1 MRRVLIGAIPFVVLA
16 AMLAL
21 RAWDPLP
28 LQVLRW
34 LAFDTYQRLSP
45 RTYDPEMPV
54 KIVDVD
60 DDSLARIGQWPWPR
74 THLARLVERLTAAG
88 AAAIAFDVVF
98 AEPDRSSPEQALKL
112 WPATLEVLS
121 LRDTV
126 AVLPSHDS
134 ILAAAIEQAPV
145 VTGFVLTHYRPG
157 AALPDAS
164 PQPGQ
169 NRALDPLAAWALA
182 GAPLGPQAKEPE
194 MARLPEEKATFA
206 TAGDDPT
213 LFVPEFTSAVT
224 NLAELEAVALGNGA
238 INSTPDTDQVIRH
251 VPLVLALED
260 RLYPSLSAEALRV
273 AQGASTNIVKSSG
286 SSGVPSFGEHTGVSF
301 VRIGQFEIPTDP
313 EGRLWVRFTKHEPA
327 RYIPAWQVLEEEIAS
342 DTFAGNIVLIG
353 TSAPGLYDIRAT
365 PLDPSIP
372 GVEVHAQAIEQILAG
387 DFLHRPDWAG
397 GGELAY
403 MLVLGLIMIAL
414 LRTVGAVASLIVGGV
429 ATVLVFAGSWLSFG
443 WHGWLLD
450 PVQPSLMVLLVFV
463 TAEGVSYM
471 RSETERRQVRGAFKQ
486 YLAPELVD
494 QLARRPELLRLGGEQ
509 RTMTIMFC
517 DVRGF
522 TTISEQY
529 KDDPQGLTTLVN
541 RLLTPMTDVVL
552 GCRGTIDKYIGD
564 CIMAFWNA
572 PLEDPAHAANACRA
586 ALGMHAAIR
595 DLNAVLAEE
604 SAAATPEGSADQAPI
619 DDRQPRVA
627 GPGPGRDFAALLRAA
642 DRGFVKA
649 QYAAGKA
656 WRDGIGTTPDPRA
669 AAHWFER
676 AAAQGYAPAQRNI
689 GLQYARGRGV
699 APDLVQAAVW
709 LTLAEQQGTTGGE
722 ATLAEVRGA
731 LAPQQLQEV
740 DEQVRLWQP
749 RPATRKAIQVDIGIG
764 INTGQCVV
772 GNMGSDQRFDYSVLG
787 DSVNLASRLEGQ
799 SKTYAVPIIISEET
813 ERLAPDFAALE
824 LDRIAVK
831 GKKEAVRI
839 FALLGEPEVAAS
851 PAFGALRARHLAM
864 LDAYRGQ
871 RWDEAR
877 ALLGECRALDAR
889 LDDLYDV
896 YEARIQAM
904 KLDPPGPD
912 WDGVFV
918 ATSK

>member
-1 MRRVLIGAIPFVVLA
+1 MPIVRRILFGALPFVVLA

-21 RAWDPLP
+21 RVWDPLA
-28 LQVLRW
+28 LRELRW
-34 LAFDTYQRLSP
+34 LAFDTYQRLAP
-45 RTYDPEMPV
+45 RTYDPALPV

-60 DDSLARIGQWPWPR
+60 NVSLALIGQWPWPR
-74 THLARLVERLTAAG
+74 THLADLVERLTASG

-145 VTGFVLTHYRPG
+145 VTGFVLTQDSPG
-157 AALPDAS
+157 AAVAAASAKDAGEGGS
-164 PQPGQ
+164 
-169 NRALDPLAAWALA
+169 ADPLAAWALA
-182 GAPLGPQAKEPE
+182 GASLGPEAGEPGTP
-194 MARLPEEKATFA
+194 RLPQEKAKFA
-206 TAGDDPT
+206 FAGDDPK
-213 LFVPEFTSAVT
+213 LFVRKYTGAVA
-224 NLAELEAVALGNGA
+224 NLAELEAAAHGNGA
-238 INSTPDTDQVIRH
+238 INSTPDSDQVLRQ

-260 RLYPSLSAEALRV
+260 TLYPSLSAEALRV
-273 AQGASTNIVKSSG
+273 AQRAQTNLVKSSG
-286 SSGVPSFGEHTGVSF
+286 ASGIWSGGEQTGVSD

-327 RYIPAWQVLEEEIAS
+327 RYIPAWEVLEEDFDPE
-342 DTFAGNIVLIG
+342 TVAGQIVLIG
-353 TSAPGLYDIRAT
+353 TSAPGLHDIRAT
-365 PLDPSIP
+365 PLDASIP
-372 GVEVHAQAIEQILAG
+372 GVEIHAQAIEQILAE
-387 DFLHRPDWAG
+387 DFLQRPDFADSL
-397 GGELAY
+397 EVAY
-403 MLVLGLIMIAL
+403 MLVLGLVMIAL
-414 LRTVGAVASLIVGGV
+414 LRTMGAVTSVAVGGM
-429 ATVLVFAGSWLSFG
+429 ATALVFVGSWLSFD
-443 WHGWLLD
+443 WYGWLFD
-450 PVQPSLMVLLVFV
+450 PVQPSLMVLLVFA

-471 RSETERRQVRGAFKQ
+471 QSETERRQIRGAFKQ

-529 KDDPQGLTTLVN
+529 KADPQGLTALVN

-572 PLEDPAHAANACRA
+572 PLDDPAHAANACRA

-595 DLNAVLAEE
+595 TLNATLAEE
-604 SAAATPEGSADQAPI
+604 STAQPAGGNGSGGEGGTASGHLAEV
-619 DDRQPRVA
+619 R
-627 GPGPGRDFAALLRAA
+627 RAA
-642 DRGFVKA
+642 EQGFANA
-649 QYAAGKA
+649 QYALGKA
-656 WRDGIGTTPDPRA
+656 YRDGHGTPRDAWTA
-669 AAHWFER
+669 ALWFER
-676 AAAQGYAPAQRNI
+676 AAEQGYAPAQRNV
-689 GLQYARGRGV
+689 GLQYAEGRGV
-699 APDLVQAAVW
+699 AADPARAAMW
-709 LTLAEQQGTTGGE
+709 LTLAGQQGTSGGE
-722 ATLAEVRGA
+722 ATLAELRSRLDPRELHELDQRVRM
-731 LAPQQLQEV
+731 
-740 DEQVRLWQP
+740 WQP
-749 RPATRKAIQVDIGIG
+749 RMAARRAIQVDIGIG

-813 ERLAPDFAALE
+813 HDLAPGFASLE
-824 LDRIAVK
+824 LDLIAVK

-851 PAFGALRARHLAM
+851 EAFGRLRSLHLAM
-864 LDAYRGQ
+864 LEAYRGQ
-871 RWDEAR
+871 RWDEAV
-877 ALLGECRALDAR
+877 ALVGECRVLDQR
-889 LDDLYDV
+889 LDDLYEV
-896 YEARIQAM
+896 YRTRIQAL
-904 KLDPPGPD
+904 KEDPPGPD

-918 ATSK
+918 ATTK